1 MGRAYATPIVGTGT
15 EGDPFRP
22 KIHSVR
28 WPGGIPGVTRARAMI
43 SSDMSTGS
51 NRGKP
56 KEVWCAAWIE
66 VRQVDGA
73 DDASVWAVVDADTEN
88 IFLGDLPLDDPAPS
102 GVIQRMRQG
111 GIITQ
116 QEANTI
122 TTYRSMIRLIVQ
134 KIYPHADETALLA
147 GAV

>member
-1 MGRAYATPIVGTGT
+1 MGRAYVTPIVGTGT
-15 EGDPFRP
+15 DADPYRP
-22 KIHSVR
+22 KIHTSR
-28 WPGGIPGVTRARAMI
+28 WPGGTTGVTRSRAMI
-43 SSDMSTGS
+43 SSDMADGA

-56 KEVWCAAWIE
+56 KQDWCAAWVE

-102 GVIQRMRQG
+102 QAIQRLRQRG
-111 GIITQ
+111 FLTQ

-134 KIYPHADETALLA
+134 KIYPHADEYALLS
-147 GAV
+147 GAI